1 MSEDNGGDLLN
12 IATNF
17 VTMGMVGYDKKTGKL
32 DKGIN
37 TRAVDETLGELT
49 GRNMQREM
57 MYKAEVRAD
66 EEEAARNK
74 MLSDQRKQN
83 ELDDRAASNAAGA
96 VRGGSAGRVNTQNFK
111 YGDFSPDED
120 FLGL

>member
-12 IATNF
+12 VATNF

-37 TRAVDETLGELT
+37 TRAIDETVGEIT
-49 GRNMQREM
+49 GRNMMREQ

-66 EEEAARNK
+66 EEEAIRNK
-74 MLSDQRKQN
+74 QLSDSRKQA
-83 ELDDRAASNAAGA
+83 EIDDRMASNAAGKL
-96 VRGGSAGRVNTQNFK
+96 RGGAASRLNSQNYK

>member
-12 IATNF
+12 VVTNA
-17 VTMGMVGYDKKTGKL
+17 VTMGFVGYDKETGKL
-32 DKGIN
+32 GKGIN
-37 TRAVDETLGELT
+37 TRAADEVVGEIT
-49 GRNMQREM
+49 GRNMMREQ

-66 EEEAARNK
+66 EEEAIRNK
-74 MLSDQRKQN
+74 MVSDQRKQN
-83 ELDDRAASNAAGA
+83 EIDDRAASNAAGK
-96 VRGGSAGRVNTQNFK
+96 VRGGAASRVNSQNFK